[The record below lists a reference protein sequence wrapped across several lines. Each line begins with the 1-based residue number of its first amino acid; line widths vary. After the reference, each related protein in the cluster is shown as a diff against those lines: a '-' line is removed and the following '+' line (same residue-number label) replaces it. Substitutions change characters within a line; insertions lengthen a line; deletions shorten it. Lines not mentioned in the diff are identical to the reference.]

1 MSIQKIIDDII
12 TAEGGDKYTND
23 PADAGGPT
31 RFGITEKVARADGYT
46 GDMRVFPRDWAER
59 IYTKRFITS
68 PGFGLIFNLSPAIGE
83 ECIEC
88 GVNMGPALPSKFLQ
102 RWLNAFNQQG
112 KLWPDLAVDGKVG
125 PGTASALSSFL
136 KLRGSEGVTV
146 MVRALNCLQG
156 NRYLEITEANPSQER
171 FVYGWLANRVS
182 M

>member
-12 TAEGGDKYTND
+12 VAEGGDKYTND

-31 RFGITEKVARADGYT
+31 RFGITEKVARGDGYK
-46 GDMRVFPRDWAER
+46 GDMRDFPRDWAER
-59 IYTKRFITS
+59 IYTKRFITG
-68 PGFGLIFNLSPAIGE
+68 PGFGLIVNISPAIGE
-83 ECIEC
+83 ELVEC
-88 GVNMGPALPSKFLQ
+88 GVNMGPSWPSKFLQ

-112 KLWPDLAVDGKVG
+112 KLWPDLAVDGVIG
-125 PGTASALSSFL
+125 PATANALSVFL
-136 KLRGSEGVTV
+136 KQRGLEGTKV

-156 NRYLEITEANPSQER
+156 TRYLEIAEANPSQER